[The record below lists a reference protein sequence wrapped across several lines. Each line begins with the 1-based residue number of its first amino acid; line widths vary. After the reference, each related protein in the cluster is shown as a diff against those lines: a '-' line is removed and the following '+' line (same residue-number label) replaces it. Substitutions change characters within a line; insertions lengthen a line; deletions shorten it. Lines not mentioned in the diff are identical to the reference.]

1 MSSASTKYF
10 KWNDFRII
18 GLYLFAQMVISI
30 GAGFVWG
37 LLRIVLS
44 IPLQSGSQLDA
55 DLVGRL
61 IGTIIVGFVVYR
73 DLSRRYSKRYFVLG
87 WPVAILTGALNVAL
101 ASLGTSARI
110 WLLILSI
117 VFQCVLMLL
126 SWAFF
131 RPLRSAGGVT

>member
-1 MSSASTKYF
+1 MSSASTKHF
-10 KWNDFRII
+10 TWNDLHIV
-18 GLYLFAQMVISI
+18 GLCLFAQIVLCI

-37 LLRIVLS
+37 VLRIILR

-55 DLVGRL
+55 DLIGRF

-73 DLSRRYSKRYFVLG
+73 DLSRRCSKRYFVLG
-87 WPVAILTGALNVAL
+87 WPVAFLTGALNVAL
-101 ASLGTSARI
+101 ASLGTSAWT

-117 VFQCVLMLL
+117 VFQCVLMSL

-131 RPLRSAGGVT
+131 CPLRSAGGVT